1 MADGQSPASKPTKAD
16 DGLSAC
22 HSGGAA
28 PPAAARVGVELS
40 QQVKGKI
47 LTKRK
52 AEVHGH
58 HLGNVDRH
66 DV

>member
-1 MADGQSPASKPTKAD
+1 MADGPPPASTLTKAD

-40 QQVKGKI
+40 QQVKRKR

-52 AEVHGH
+52 TEVHEH
-58 HLGNVDRH
+58 HLRNVDRR